1 MSLELTVD
9 SNELQRAMVASP
21 RILGKHLTRA
31 IERTVLEMARAAK
44 RGAPKASS
52 LLTNAINSVMVSPVE
67 GLVFAGVDYARMVE
81 DGTRGGDGRRLPP
94 KDNILDWIKV
104 RRIQP
109 DDPDMSQEDLAYVI
123 ARSIARK
130 GTPAQPFMGPAYED
144 NRAKAERRISKAIDA
159 ALTEI
164 GR

>member
-9 SNELQRAMVASP
+9 SRELQRAMLASP
-21 RILGKHLTRA
+21 AILGKHLTRA
-31 IERTVLEMARAAK
+31 IERVTLEMARDA
-44 RGAPKASS
+44 RRRAPKAFST
-52 LLTNAINSVMVSPVE
+52 LTQSINSAMVSPVE
-67 GLVFAGVDYARMVE
+67 GLVFAGADYARLVE
-81 DGTRGGDGRRLPP
+81 EGTRGGSGRRPPP
-94 KDNILDWIKV
+94 KANILDWIKV

-109 DDPDMSQEDLAYVI
+109 DDPTMSQEDLAYVF

-130 GTPAQPFMGPAYED
+130 GTPAQPFMRPAYEA
-144 NRAKAERRISKAIDA
+144 NRVKAEQRISKAIDA